1 MAQFPYHLLLHHFLL
16 MELSSVLNTRET
28 PWRLLNLPNNE
39 KVLLY
44 LQILTLIV
52 HFFKWLPFIL
62 LTREIQLLELAKRS
76 LLFMEDVY
84 SREYIKFKMNKTVYN
99 SSYYRLL
106 TSLRSS

>member
-52 HFFKWLPFIL
+52 HFFIM
-62 LTREIQLLELAKRS
+62 AS
-76 LLFMEDVY
+76 LY
-84 SREYIKFKMNKTVYN
+84 PPYQRN
-99 SSYYRLL
+99 S
-106 TSLRSS
+106 TLRTN